1 MKRTLI
7 AGFATAALISGG
19 LGLAAGTAQADPP
32 MPGGTGTWCPGQP
45 MPRQTVGPPLT
56 WDMSVCHHYWYDG
69 HGPDGMG
76 TAGYYPVEGENPNS
90 LHGGL

>member
-1 MKRTLI
+1 
-7 AGFATAALISGG
+7 
-19 LGLAAGTAQADPP
+19 
-32 MPGGTGTWCPGQP
+32 